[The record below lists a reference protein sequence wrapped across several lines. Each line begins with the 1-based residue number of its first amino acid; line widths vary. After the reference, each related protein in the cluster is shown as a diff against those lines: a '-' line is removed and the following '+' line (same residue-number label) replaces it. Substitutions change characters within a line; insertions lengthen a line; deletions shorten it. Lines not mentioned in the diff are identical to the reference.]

1 MDTESVKKIFDTHD
15 GIMRTKELS
24 ECGIYYK
31 LLSQLMQEGY
41 VEKIRYGYYQWQ
53 DDRSFSEAAT
63 IATFFLQN
71 QTYWTGNRYQ
81 KNPSYDW

>member
-24 ECGIYYK
+24 EYGIYYK
-31 LLSQLMQEGY
+31 FLCQLMQDGY

-63 IATFFLQN
+63 IVKLFPDAILCM
-71 QTYWTGNRYQ
+71 
-81 KNPSYDW
+81 